1 MAFMFDLSRF
11 DVSQFEASAAQAA
24 KLLRALANER
34 RLMILCQL
42 ADGERSVGQI
52 QPLVGLSQS
61 ALSQH
66 LAVLR
71 EEGVVASRREA
82 QTIWY
87 RIADP
92 AALKVVGTLAEIFCP
107 PAENAVHDHD
117 PQSSEA

>member
-1 MAFMFDLSRF
+1 MLDLTKLDLTRF
-11 DVSQFEASAAQAA
+11 ETSAAEAA

-42 ADGERSVGQI
+42 ADGERAVGELL
-52 QPLVGLSQS
+52 PLVGLSQS

-71 EEGVVASRREA
+71 EEGVVATRRDG

-87 RIADP
+87 RINDP
-92 AALKVVGTLAEIFCP
+92 AAVKVVATLAEIFCP
-107 PAENAVHDHD
+107 PDLKA
-117 PQSSEA
+117 PR

>member
-1 MAFMFDLSRF
+1 MLDLTRF
-11 DVSQFEASAAQAA
+11 DMAQFEASASAA
-24 KLLRALANER
+24 ARLLRVLASER

-42 ADGERSVGQI
+42 GDGERSVGEL
-52 QPLVGLSQS
+52 QPRVGLSQS

-71 EEGVVASRREA
+71 DEAIVATRRDG

-92 AALKVVGTLAEIFCP
+92 AAVQVVATLAEIFCP
-107 PAENAVHDHD
+107 PDMKQK
-117 PQSSEA
+117 P